1 MATSESFNFTLEL
14 GEIIEE
20 AYERAGLELRS
31 GYDYKTARRSLDLLM
46 LEWQNRGLNLWT
58 VKNASHTLT
67 AGTAAYG
74 LSAERIEIIEASLR
88 TDVGDSSNQ
97 SDLTMER
104 ISAVQYSHLTNKLTQ
119 GRPLQYYVERSPS
132 NITINM
138 WPVPD
143 SQETYTFVYYYLER
157 IEDSGK
163 PASNNMDVPDRY
175 LPCLVSGLA
184 YNIALKRPESVQLV
198 PVLKEIYE
206 EQWNMVS
213 DAFRE
218 KAALYVT
225 PGGYNIL

>member
-1 MATSESFNFTLEL
+1 MATSESFNFTLDL

-67 AGTAAYG
+67 AGTSAYA

-88 TDVGDSSNQ
+88 TDAGDSDKQ

-132 NITINM
+132 HITINM

-184 YNIALKRPESVQLV
+184 YNIALKRPESFQLV

>member
-1 MATSESFNFTLEL
+1 MATSTTFNFTLDI
-14 GEIIEE
+14 GDIIEE

-58 VKNASHTLT
+58 VKNASQTLT
-67 AGTAAYG
+67 AGTSSYD
-74 LSAERIEIIEASLR
+74 LTAEKIEIIEASLR
-88 TDVGDSSNQ
+88 TDVGDSNNQ

-104 ISAVQYSHLTNKLTQ
+104 ISVVQYSHLTNKLTE
-119 GRPLQYYVERSPS
+119 GRPLQYYVGRSPD
-132 NITINM
+132 NITINL

-163 PASNNMDVPDRY
+163 PATNNRDVPDRY

-184 YNIALKRPESVQLV
+184 YNIALKRPESASLA
-198 PVLKEIYE
+198 PALKQIYE
-206 EQWNMVS
+206 EQWEMVS

>member
-1 MATSESFNFTLEL
+1 MATSESFNFTLDL

>member
-1 MATSESFNFTLEL
+1 MAVSGTYAFNLDL
-14 GEIIEE
+14 SDAMEE
-20 AYERAGLELRS
+20 AFERAGLELRS

>member
-1 MATSESFNFTLEL
+1 MATSESFNFTLDL

-46 LEWQNRGLNLWT
+46 LDWQNRGLNLWT

>member
-1 MATSESFNFTLEL
+1 MATSGTFNFTLDL
-14 GEIIEE
+14 SDIIEE

-58 VKNASHTLT
+58 VKNASQTLT
-67 AGTAAYG
+67 AGTSSYD
-74 LSAERIEIIEASLR
+74 LTAEKIEIIEASIR
-88 TDVGDSSNQ
+88 TDAGDSDNQ

-104 ISAVQYSHLTNKLTQ
+104 ISVVQYSHLTNKLTE
-119 GRPLQYYVERSPS
+119 GRPLQYFVGRSPD
-132 NITINM
+132 NITINL

-143 SQETYTFVYYYLER
+143 SQETYVFNYYYLER

-163 PASNNMDVPDRY
+163 PASNNIDVPDRY

-184 YNIALKRPESVQLV
+184 YNIALKRPESAQYV
-198 PVLKEIYE
+198 PALKEIYE
-206 EQWNMVS
+206 EQWNLVS

>member
-1 MATSESFNFTLEL
+1 MATSGTFTFNLDI
-14 GEIIEE
+14 GEVIEE
-20 AYERAGLELRS
+20 AYERCGLELRS

>member
-1 MATSESFNFTLEL
+1 MATSTTFNFTLDI
-14 GEIIEE
+14 GDIIEE

-58 VKNASHTLT
+58 VKNASQTLT
-67 AGTAAYG
+67 AGTSSYD
-74 LSAERIEIIEASLR
+74 LTAEKIEIIEASLR
-88 TDVGDSSNQ
+88 TDVGESNNQ

-104 ISAVQYSHLTNKLTQ
+104 IYVVQYSHLTNKLTE
-119 GRPLQYYVERSPS
+119 GRPLQYYVGRSPD
-132 NITINM
+132 NITINL

-163 PASNNMDVPDRY
+163 PATNNMDVPDRY

-184 YNIALKRPESVQLV
+184 YNIALKRPESASLA
-198 PVLKEIYE
+198 PALKQIYE
-206 EQWNMVS
+206 EQWEMVS

>member
-1 MATSESFNFTLEL
+1 MATSTTFNFTLDI
-14 GEIIEE
+14 GDIIEE

-58 VKNASHTLT
+58 VKNASQTLT
-67 AGTAAYG
+67 AGTSSYD
-74 LSAERIEIIEASLR
+74 LTAEKIEIIEASLR
-88 TDVGDSSNQ
+88 TDVGDSNNQ

-104 ISAVQYSHLTNKLTQ
+104 ISVVQYSHLTNKLTE
-119 GRPLQYYVERSPS
+119 GRPLQYYVGRSPD
-132 NITINM
+132 NITINL

-163 PASNNMDVPDRY
+163 PATNNMDVPDRY

-184 YNIALKRPESVQLV
+184 YNIALKRPESVSLA
-198 PVLKEIYE
+198 PALKQIYE
-206 EQWNMVS
+206 EQWEMVS

>member
-1 MATSESFNFTLEL
+1 MATSGTFNFTLDL
-14 GEIIEE
+14 SDIIEE

-58 VKNASHTLT
+58 VKNASQTLT
-67 AGTAAYG
+67 AGTSSYD
-74 LSAERIEIIEASLR
+74 LTAEKIEIIEASLR
-88 TDVGDSSNQ
+88 TDAGDSSNQ

-104 ISAVQYSHLTNKLTQ
+104 ISVVQYSHLTNKLTE
-119 GRPLQYYVERSPS
+119 GRPLQYFVGRSPD
-132 NITINM
+132 NITINL

-143 SQETYTFVYYYLER
+143 SQETYVFNYYYLER

-163 PASNNMDVPDRY
+163 PASNNIDVPDRY

-184 YNIALKRPESVQLV
+184 YNIALKRPESAQYV
-198 PVLKEIYE
+198 PALKEIYE
-206 EQWNMVS
+206 EQWNLVS

-225 PGGYNIL
+225 PVGYNIL

>member
-1 MATSESFNFTLEL
+1 MATSTTFNFTLDI
-14 GEIIEE
+14 GDIIEE

-58 VKNASHTLT
+58 VKNASQTLT
-67 AGTAAYG
+67 AGTSSYD
-74 LSAERIEIIEASLR
+74 LTAEKIEIIEASLR
-88 TDVGDSSNQ
+88 TDVGDSNNQ

-104 ISAVQYSHLTNKLTQ
+104 ISVVQYSHLTNKLTE
-119 GRPLQYYVERSPS
+119 GRPLQYYVGRSPD
-132 NITINM
+132 NITINL

-163 PASNNMDVPDRY
+163 PATNNMDVPDRY

-184 YNIALKRPESVQLV
+184 YNIALKRPESASLA
-198 PVLKEIYE
+198 PALKQIYE
-206 EQWNMVS
+206 EQWEMVS

>member
-1 MATSESFNFTLEL
+1 MATSTTFNFTLDI
-14 GEIIEE
+14 GDIIEE

-58 VKNASHTLT
+58 VKNASQTLT
-67 AGTAAYG
+67 AGTSSYD
-74 LSAERIEIIEASLR
+74 LTAEKIEIIEASIR
-88 TDVGDSSNQ
+88 TDAGDSDNQ

-104 ISAVQYSHLTNKLTQ
+104 ISVVQYSHLTNKLTE
-119 GRPLQYYVERSPS
+119 GRPLQYYVGRSPD
-132 NITINM
+132 NITINL

-143 SQETYTFVYYYLER
+143 AQETYVFSYYYLER

-184 YNIALKRPESVQLV
+184 YNIALKRPESAQYV
-198 PVLKEIYE
+198 PALKEIYE
-206 EQWNMVS
+206 EQWNLVS

>member
-1 MATSESFNFTLEL
+1 MATSTTFNFTLDI
-14 GEIIEE
+14 GDIIEE

-58 VKNASHTLT
+58 VKNASQTLT
-67 AGTAAYG
+67 AGTSSYD
-74 LSAERIEIIEASLR
+74 LTAEKIEIIEASIR
-88 TDVGDSSNQ
+88 TDAGDSDNQ

-104 ISAVQYSHLTNKLTQ
+104 ISVVQYSHLTNKLTE
-119 GRPLQYYVERSPS
+119 GRPLQYYVGRSPD
-132 NITINM
+132 NITINL

-143 SQETYTFVYYYLER
+143 SQETYVFNYYYLER

-163 PASNNMDVPDRY
+163 PATNNMDVPDRY

-184 YNIALKRPESVQLV
+184 YNIALKRPESVSLA
-198 PVLKEIYE
+198 PALKQIYE
-206 EQWNMVS
+206 EQWEMVS

>member
-1 MATSESFNFTLEL
+1 MATSESFNFTLDL

-143 SQETYTFVYYYLER
+143 AQETYTFVYYYLER